1 MALALIKTPIS
12 VCRESHSIREYT
24 LTSLALI
31 GSTYPMPQIQC
42 SEGTGLIFNGSY
54 SAEKMNIT
62 ISGLVLHEPFL
73 RIQDSSL
80 NIDGCRFED
89 SSRGMEIAVSAMNV
103 INIQITRS
111 TFSRSNNC
119 ISVVVNSRSSS
130 SHNTQVMFK
139 LTNSSFDGNVLR
151 NEGKALSFVEMP
163 SNNQSV
169 TSNVDVIL
177 ENVRFFQNKFDSKGL
192 IWVDTRKASQFIKLQ
207 NVTSIDNNPFTDQD
221 FFVGG
226 YSESVVNGS
235 DVSLLINSSNFK
247 SQHARSF
254 SVTAFKIS
262 VEIYNSKF
270 DGHRVHGSGGV
281 ISVRGTNLETFKV
294 YNSIFVNTTADQ
306 GGAVNIECSSVYKA
320 SFKDSTFINN
330 TARNGEGGALFICS
344 SGSSYKT
351 FQGSTDDSDNVEC
364 SIQRDTLLQVTVT
377 KCDFLNANSSV
388 WGGGLQISAA
398 RALIRLR
405 HSAFINCSSNPSS
418 FRGEG
423 TLRDTNLESVTRR
436 KPRYDFGE
444 ACRGAEKGGGE
455 LETAVGSLTV
465 FVIIIII
472 IIGRLQSC
480 RAVFVETQIDINI
493 INSSF
498 ISNSGGAV
506 ALHSS
511 PVSSM
516 KNKNVIKVRDSV
528 FSDNHNSGT
537 VPIVIAIYQ
546 PKYHKRHYEIE
557 QRKVFSRSCD
567 RLECVSKRTQ
577 I

>member
-1 MALALIKTPIS
+1 MFSLLLYFFS
-12 VCRESHSIREYT
+12 VASVTES
-24 LTSLALI
+24 TSLYISRAAGNDTWSCDQWKPCKTISRAVKLATSGDQILLDGTDTDKDPYNCLSGESQYPGIYINESLSLI
-31 GSTYPMPQIQC
+31 GSAYPMPQIRC
-42 SEGTGLIFNGSY
+42 TEGTGFIFNGSD
-54 SAEKMNIT
+54 SAEQMNIT
-62 ISGLVLHEPFL
+62 ISGLILHLPFL

-169 TSNVDVIL
+169 TSYVDVIL

-192 IWVDTRKASQFIKLQ
+192 IWVDTRKASQLITLQ

-226 YSESVVNGS
+226 YSESIVNGS
-235 DVSLLINSSNFK
+235 DVTLLINSSNFK

-364 SIQRDTLLQVTVT
+364 SIQKDTLLQVTVT

-388 WGGGLQISAA
+388 GGGGLQIRAA

-405 HSAFINCSSNPSS
+405 
-418 FRGEG
+418 
-423 TLRDTNLESVTRR
+423 
-436 KPRYDFGE
+436 Y
-444 ACRGAEKGGGE
+444 
-455 LETAVGSLTV
+455 
-465 FVIIIII
+465 
-472 IIGRLQSC
+472 
-480 RAVFVETQIDINI
+480 
-493 INSSF
+493 
-498 ISNSGGAV
+498 
-506 ALHSS
+506 
-511 PVSSM
+511 
-516 KNKNVIKVRDSV
+516 
-528 FSDNHNSGT
+528 
-537 VPIVIAIYQ
+537 
-546 PKYHKRHYEIE
+546 
-557 QRKVFSRSCD
+557 
-567 RLECVSKRTQ
+567 CVY
-577 I
+577 